1 MIAITGAAGQLG
13 RALIECCTRQGID
26 FIALKHSQL
35 DVADTSAVAHFFS
48 EYPCECIFNCA
59 AYTQVDAAEDNPKQ
73 AFLVNSLAP
82 WNLALTTIPIIHIS
96 TDYVFDGSNI
106 SAYEVDDAPRP
117 LSIYGLSKRMGETS
131 LLEGGFQ
138 GIIVRTA
145 WTYSVRPGTKN
156 FFHTMRRLF
165 NERSAIGVVN
175 DQIGTPTLAE
185 DLAQNL
191 IDLYLM
197 GEHLKP
203 MHVLH
208 CTNEG
213 SASWFAFAQAIACL
227 TKTHCA
233 VHPIASSEY
242 PAKAQRPANSV
253 LSLKAIQKLGIRPRP
268 WLDALES
275 VCKKEECNV

>member
-26 FIALKHSQL
+26 FTALTHSQL
-35 DVADTSAVAHFFS
+35 DITDASTVARFFS
-48 EYPCECIFNCA
+48 ECPCECIFNCA

-73 AFLVNSLAP
+73 ALLVNSLAP
-82 WNLALTTIPIIHIS
+82 WNLARTSIPVIHIS

-117 LSIYGLSKRMGETS
+117 LSVYGLTKRMGETS

-145 WTYSVRPGTKN
+145 WTYSARPGTKN
-156 FFHTMRRLF
+156 FLHTMQRLF
-165 NERSAIGVVN
+165 NERDAIGVVN

-185 DLAQNL
+185 DLAQSL

-208 CTNEG
+208 YTNAG
-213 SASWFAFAQAIACL
+213 SASWFEFAQAIASL
-227 TKTHCA
+227 TKTHCT

-242 PAKAQRPANSV
+242 LTKAHRPAYSV
-253 LSLKAIQKLGIRPRP
+253 LSLTAIKELGIRPRP

-275 VCKKEECNV
+275 VCKKDESNV